1 VVNGRRVN
9 TPAQATSATAP
20 YRHHHHPPHHL
31 PHHRHHQEVRTPPIP
46 TTTINSEALLASVQN
61 LPRVHLGST
70 VYSSSLEPAASA
82 AIDISK
88 FGYLSTPHPLPRYEG
103 KENCTYSVQIPRFYL
118 TAQEREEI
126 CRRRALWGTDV
137 YTDDSDPLAAAIHA
151 GWIRGEFGE
160 DVDPAMLELPNS
172 AKSQNQSAGT
182 MVNGKGL
189 LTSQPAEPTLP
200 SPNKDLHLT
209 LLILPPLEKYASH
222 IAHGIKSR
230 SWGNAHDGMSFKIL
244 SMEWVDGH
252 GEERSGKARRN
263 RMRTLLAQPISDG
276 PAIRP
281 YRGTLVARGGRET
294 GQTAVAVGV

>member
-1 VVNGRRVN
+1 MVNGRRVN
-9 TPAQATSATAP
+9 TPAQAASATAP
-20 YRHHHHPPHHL
+20 HRHHHHPPHHL
-31 PHHRHHQEVRTPPIP
+31 PHHRHHQEVRPPPIP

-70 VYSSSLEPAASA
+70 VYSSSLEPATSA
-82 AIDISK
+82 ALDASK

-103 KENCTYSVQIPRFYL
+103 KENCTYTVQIPRFFL

-172 AKSQNQSAGT
+172 AKPQDPSAGT
-182 MVNGKGL
+182 TANGQGV
-189 LTSQPAEPTLP
+189 LTSQLAEPILP
-200 SPNKDLHLT
+200 PLNKDLHLT

-244 SMEWVDGH
+244 SMEWVDEH
-252 GEERSGKARRN
+252 GEERSGKSRRN
-263 RMRTLLAQPISDG
+263 RMRTLLAQAISDG

-281 YRGTLVARGGRET
+281 YRGILGARVGGDPS
-294 GQTAVAVGV
+294 QTAVTVGV

>member
-1 VVNGRRVN
+1 MA
-9 TPAQATSATAP
+9 AQANSATAP
-20 YRHHHHPPHHL
+20 HRHHHHPPHH
-31 PHHRHHQEVRTPPIP
+31 PSHHRQHPEVRPPPVP
-46 TTTINSEALLASVQN
+46 TTTVNSEALLASVQN

-70 VYSSSLEPAASA
+70 VYSSSLEPATSA
-82 AIDISK
+82 ASDVSK
-88 FGYLSTPHPLPRYEG
+88 FGYSSTPHPLPRYEG
-103 KENCTYSVQIPRFYL
+103 KENCTYTVQIPRFYL

-160 DVDPAMLELPNS
+160 DVDPAMLELPNN
-172 AKSQNQSAGT
+172 AKPQNQAPEIT
-182 MVNGKGL
+182 MNGQGVL
-189 LTSQPAEPTLP
+189 ALPPAEPALP
-200 SPNKDLHLT
+200 PPNKDLHLT

-244 SMEWVDGH
+244 SMEWVDEH
-252 GEERSGKARRN
+252 GEVRSGKARRN
-263 RMRTLLAQPISDG
+263 RMRTLLAQPMSDG

-281 YRGTLVARGGRET
+281 YRGPLGARGGGDT
-294 GQTAVAVGV
+294 GHTVVAVGV